1 MTLYCGIDLHANN
14 SVVAII
20 DEQDRIRFE
29 KRLPNS
35 LEAILSA
42 LSAFA
47 SELAGCVVASSWF
60 LASWRPLERTLKG
73 WSWNRPTTGIGW
85 SMA

>member
-1 MTLYCGIDLHANN
+1 LLLRQDENHEKEETAMTLYCGIDLHANN

-29 KRLPNS
+29 KRLPNV

-47 SELAGCVVASSWF
+47 SELAG
-60 LASWRPLERTLKG
+60 
-73 WSWNRPTTGIGW
+73 
-85 SMA
+85 